1 MNTIVDK
8 FADEAGVTEVQAQRA
23 LEVLIA
29 EVRGRMPPKMAAK
42 LKRVLAGH
50 DFSGGYW
57 LAALK
62 NRRRSR

>member
-29 EVRGRMPPKMAAK
+29 EVRGRMPPKMVAK
-42 LKRVLAGH
+42 LKRMLAGQ
-50 DFSGGYW
+50 DFYGGSW
-57 LAALK
+57 FAALK
-62 NRRRSR
+62 NRYMSR